1 MSLSWKVDKKT
12 KPKIFLLAV
21 FFVFFPRKRPGPYKT
36 ALTAM
41 TTLRG
46 MHPVVGFGFCFWQKE
61 GFCGLYH

>member
-36 ALTAM
+36 ALSELIFFTAEHSAGKKPAK
-41 TTLRG
+41 TTKKSPLA
-46 MHPVVGFGFCFWQKE
+46 
-61 GFCGLYH
+61 L